1 MQKEVD
7 ERENTVDSKLAEMEA
22 AQRQI
27 GEQVAELRGVVES
40 NYKKSAEDTNQA
52 IDRVRDEILGAL
64 VDDTAGMIAAIAS
77 NENVG
82 VLSIDDSRYL
92 LFVF

>member
-64 VDDTAGMIAAIAS
+64 VDDTAGLIAALAS
-77 NENVG
+77 NENVWVG
-82 VLSIDDSRYL
+82 TDESRYL
-92 LFVF
+92 LFIY